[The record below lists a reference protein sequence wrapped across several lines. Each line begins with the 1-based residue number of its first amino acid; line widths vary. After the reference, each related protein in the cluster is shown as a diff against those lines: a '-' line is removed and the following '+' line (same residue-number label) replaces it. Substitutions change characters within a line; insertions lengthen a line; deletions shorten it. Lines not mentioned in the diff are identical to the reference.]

1 MEFGFG
7 IVILVIIVVVV
18 RLLAGSVD
26 ENRVQTYI
34 EERGG
39 RFLSST
45 WAPFGKGWAGER
57 NNRIY
62 EVRYLDRDG
71 NEHHAQCK
79 TSMGAGVYFTEDRI
93 VRYARRPA
101 AESRGNSR
109 MAELERENRQLR
121 EALKRAGGGKA

>member
-7 IVILVIIVVVV
+7 IIILVIIVVVV
-18 RLLAGSVD
+18 RLLAGWVD
-26 ENRVQTYI
+26 EDRVHSYI
-34 EERGG
+34 AERGG

-71 NEHHAQCK
+71 NEHCAQCK
-79 TSMGAGVYFTEDRI
+79 TSMGAGVYFTDDRI
-93 VRYARRPA
+93 VRYARRPV
-101 AESRGNSR
+101 EKSHGDSR
-109 MAELERENRQLR
+109 MAELERENRRLR
-121 EALKRAGGGKA
+121 EALKRTGDGKA

>member
-7 IVILVIIVVVV
+7 IVILGIIVVVF
-18 RLLAGSVD
+18 RLLADCLD
-26 ENRVQTYI
+26 EDRVQTYI

-71 NEHHAQCK
+71 NEHCAQCK
-79 TSMGAGVYFTEDRI
+79 TSMGAGVYFTDDRI
-93 VRYARRPA
+93 VRYRRRPA
-101 AESRGNSR
+101 EAPRDNSR
-109 MAELERENRQLR
+109 VADLERENRRLR

>member
-1 MEFGFG
+1 MEFGLG
-7 IVILVIIVVVV
+7 IVILVIIGVVV
-18 RLLAGSVD
+18 RLLAGTVD

-39 RFLSST
+39 RFLSSS

-57 NNRIY
+57 DNRIY

-79 TSMGAGVYFTEDRI
+79 TSMGAGVYFTDDRI
-93 VRYARRPA
+93 VRYARRPGV
-101 AESRGNSR
+101 EPRRETR
-109 MAELERENRQLR
+109 MAELERENRRLR
-121 EALKRAGGGKA
+121 EELKRAGGGKA